1 MAGRGRGEVVPV
13 VIIGGRRGERKRR
26 CVGRVTRGRLRQ
38 IEEIVNDRR
47 GADGH
52 RFGYSLSFSDV
63 VSDVILLF
71 FKLLGCER
79 MMRLRKVS
87 ECYGSVVEIELE
99 EAILVSDV
107 LRMGHVMIQLL
118 GRKRET
124 TRKYLSKGPCPGGS
138 LDHIAGG
145 RRQRVTVPGLFLQSS
160 MVQTNINSTHI

>member
-26 CVGRVTRGRLRQ
+26 CVGRVTRSRSQLRQ

-52 RFGYSLSFSDV
+52 WFSYSLSFSDV
-63 VSDVILLF
+63 VSEATLLF

-87 ECYGSVVEIELE
+87 ECYGGSVVEIELE

-107 LRMGHVMIQLL
+107 LRIGHFMIQLL
-118 GRKRET
+118 ERKRET
-124 TRKYLSKGPCPGGS
+124 TRKYLSKV
-138 LDHIAGG
+138 LALEAALI
-145 RRQRVTVPGLFLQSS
+145 T
-160 MVQTNINSTHI
+160 